1 MGQRNNGKRRREKEN
16 DGLVVKIFMNFDK
29 FSLKIEELL
38 VQSFSVCPWIKGVT
52 LVDFT
57 NRRPAKR
64 QSRQIHLLQG
74 EIVTETQ
81 EM

>member
-52 LVDFT
+52 LFGSTDWLQTLCLASVVDVF
-57 NRRPAKR
+57 
-64 QSRQIHLLQG
+64 SRYDTG
-74 EIVTETQ
+74 S
-81 EM
+81 

>member
-52 LVDFT
+52 LVFYY
-57 NRRPAKR
+57 
-64 QSRQIHLLQG
+64 SVLLATFYIILQ
-74 EIVTETQ
+74 
-81 EM
+81 